1 MIITRTPLRVSFVGG
16 GSDLASYYKKF
27 GGMVISSTINKYIY
41 INVHRSF
48 GQGVRVAYSQVEEV
62 ESFDRVEHP
71 LVRGAAK
78 LMGFNSGLEITSIA
92 DIPARGSGLGS
103 SSSFSVGLLHALSVM
118 KKLDTSRAML
128 AELAC
133 KLEIELCYQPIGKQ
147 DQYAASFGG
156 FNIFE
161 FKQDGSV
168 GCEKLHIPDDIL
180 HKLTNHLMV
189 FYTGNTRS
197 ASSILKEQNI
207 EMQNDSK
214 VKMLQEMVALVR
226 PFKAA
231 LENGDMEACGRLLDI
246 NWQLKRKLTKTI
258 SSDTID
264 QIYSKAVFSGAWGG
278 KLLGA
283 GGSGFMLFIVPPER
297 QNSVA
302 LALSNYQRQY
312 WQFESAG
319 TSIIHSA

>member
-48 GQGVRVAYSQVEEV
+48 DQRVRVAYSQVEETDKF
-62 ESFDRVEHP
+62 ERVEHP
-71 LVRGAAK
+71 LVRGAAN

-103 SSSFSVGLLHALSVM
+103 SSAFSVGLLHALSVL

-133 KLEIELCYQPIGKQ
+133 KLEIELCNQPIGKQ

-168 GCEKLHIPDDIL
+168 KVDKLHVPDNIL
-180 HKLTNHLMV
+180 HKLTHHLMV
-189 FYTGNTRS
+189 FYTGKTRS
-197 ASSILKEQNI
+197 ASSILKEQNQ
-207 EMQNDSK
+207 EMRNHSK

-226 PFKAA
+226 PFKLA
-231 LENGDMEACGRLLDI
+231 LEIGDMESCGRLLDL
-246 NWQLKRKLTKTI
+246 NWQLKRNLTESI
-258 SSDTID
+258 SSDTIN
-264 QIYSKAVFSGAWGG
+264 QIYSQAISAGAWGG

-302 LALSNYQRQY
+302 LALSNCQRQY
-312 WQFESAG
+312 WQFETSG